1 MTTMTR
7 KEYKE
12 WIDSLFPVLI
22 PKGKKTCPECNGE
35 CEVEFER
42 AVVDWNHGGY
52 IDGYMDT
59 CPTCEGDGFVADEKD
74 EEDED
79 N

>member
-1 MTTMTR
+1 MTSMTR

-12 WIDSLFPVLI
+12 WIDSLFPVVI
-22 PKGKKTCPECNGE
+22 PKGMKTCPECSGE
-35 CEVEFER
+35 GEVEFER

-59 CPTCEGDGFVADEKD
+59 CPTCEGDGFVAI
-74 EEDED
+74 EEDDE
-79 N
+79 